1 MSLQDI
7 VTENH
12 YPIVFIGS
20 GMSKRFLDSFP
31 SWNELLTEYWQK
43 IGEKQN
49 FFSFLHEITEQHPA
63 ESKTEQDFIANVQAA
78 SYIERKFNQLFF
90 DEKISIEGL
99 NLETAQTQR
108 ISPFKKDVANRF
120 TKYSLRSGNNAE
132 YSLFVAM
139 LQKARMIVTTNHDT
153 FLEDSIT
160 NYSDQKP
167 TVFVG
172 RNSFFDSSDGW
183 SEIYKI
189 HGSVTEPNS
198 IVITAKD
205 YDLYDRNSVLVSA
218 KILTSMIDS
227 PIIFFGYSMTDRNV
241 RKVLDDFSS
250 QLPQEDPRKSANRIF
265 VVERDEGQD
274 NVNEMIVSD
283 PSLHNLTYTLIKTD
297 NFTKVFS
304 TITHINEG
312 ATPYEVKRFEG
323 LIKKLIVGKGQAGA
337 LSAVLVSPTQ
347 LDDVAKEIDQGKP
360 IVVALG
366 DEKYLYVYPDLIQ
379 YIKTYLSSSNN
390 YAPGM
395 ALSFAARAGNRY
407 TKIPFAKYWNSTDKQ
422 SLAIAHKDLAKL
434 NKKIESYGTFEK
446 AKNSVIPANRTSFT
460 SLADIQAQK
469 YPLTRTID
477 TVSWN
482 VGRLPMKD
490 VTQFVDSQ
498 MDSFYAQLVHGSNS
512 FTSSMR
518 RLLVIIDLHEHGD
531 MVPYQGIQKSQ

>member
-43 IGEKQN
+43 IGKKQN

-139 LQKARMIVTTNHDT
+139 LQKARMIVTTNYDT

-283 PSLHNLTYTLIKTD
+283 PSLHNLTYTL
-297 NFTKVFS
+297 
-304 TITHINEG
+304 
-312 ATPYEVKRFEG
+312 
-323 LIKKLIVGKGQAGA
+323 
-337 LSAVLVSPTQ
+337 
-347 LDDVAKEIDQGKP
+347 
-360 IVVALG
+360 
-366 DEKYLYVYPDLIQ
+366 
-379 YIKTYLSSSNN
+379 
-390 YAPGM
+390 
-395 ALSFAARAGNRY
+395 
-407 TKIPFAKYWNSTDKQ
+407 
-422 SLAIAHKDLAKL
+422 
-434 NKKIESYGTFEK
+434 
-446 AKNSVIPANRTSFT
+446 
-460 SLADIQAQK
+460 
-469 YPLTRTID
+469 
-477 TVSWN
+477 
-482 VGRLPMKD
+482 
-490 VTQFVDSQ
+490 
-498 MDSFYAQLVHGSNS
+498 
-512 FTSSMR
+512 
-518 RLLVIIDLHEHGD
+518 
-531 MVPYQGIQKSQ
+531 